1 MKINASHAN
10 LLCMS
15 AQQRNATAIDWSD
28 IYFAYQ
34 VARTGTLSAAA
45 AVLDVHHSTVLRRI
59 NALEQR
65 LNSRLFYRHPR
76 GYTPTEAGKLL
87 LATANRS
94 QDNFNRLIGQLMSS
108 GEELAGSI
116 IITSVNSV
124 SMHITPF
131 FGKFQQKYPNIH
143 LNYGSNTQIAK
154 LEYGE
159 AHISLRYGAK
169 PTEPDYIVQNLIQLP
184 ATLYASASYIEKYG
198 RMKNVCDIVGH
209 RFISTLKNYEN
220 IRFIDWLHK
229 AIPEG
234 QICYR
239 TSDYSSMLAAVTA
252 GMGIAPIERWIDNS
266 RKDLIPLFE
275 SPEDWTNNLWL
286 TTHRDAHNTPK
297 IQAFTQFL
305 KEELSNINLR

>member
-1 MKINASHAN
+1 
-10 LLCMS
+10 
-15 AQQRNATAIDWSD
+15 
-28 IYFAYQ
+28 
-34 VARTGTLSAAA
+34 VALTL
-45 AVLDVHHSTVLRRI
+45 
-59 NALEQR
+59 
-65 LNSRLFYRHPR
+65 
-76 GYTPTEAGKLL
+76 GK
-87 LATANRS
+87 
-94 QDNFNRLIGQLMSS
+94 G
-108 GEELAGSI
+108 
-116 IITSVNSV
+116 
-124 SMHITPF
+124 H
-131 FGKFQQKYPNIH
+131 
-143 LNYGSNTQIAK
+143 
-154 LEYGE
+154 
-159 AHISLRYGAK
+159 
-169 PTEPDYIVQNLIQLP
+169 IVQNLIQLP